1 MHSLNETCPCC
12 DPVRWR
18 ADGINT
24 HESGLSQNH
33 NAAGMF
39 PILLGSPRSL
49 PGPRRLLLGAPWSG
63 LHIPTSRIR
72 VAGARCRDLPCDSP
86 IRVRQCRADPG
97 VPSRNLLLECLL
109 LMQDLDFKCSFMSKS
124 SRLLGS
130 FLLSVIVM
138 LFSSVIH

>member
-49 PGPRRLLLGAPWSG
+49 PGHVVCSSALLG
-63 LHIPTSRIR
+63 LVCTSRPPEFVWR
-72 VAGARCRDLPCDSP
+72 EHGAV
-86 IRVRQCRADPG
+86 ICRAT
-97 VPSRNLLLECLL
+97 VRYVSASAV
-109 LMQDLDFKCSFMSKS
+109 QI
-124 SRLLGS
+124 LG
-130 FLLSVIVM
+130 FRP
-138 LFSSVIH
+138 